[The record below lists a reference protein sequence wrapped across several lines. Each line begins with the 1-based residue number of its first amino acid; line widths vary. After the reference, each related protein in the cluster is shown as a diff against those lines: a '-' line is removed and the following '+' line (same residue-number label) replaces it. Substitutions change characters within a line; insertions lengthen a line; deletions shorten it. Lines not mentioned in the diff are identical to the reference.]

1 VEVWGKSKSEQR
13 IRNFKIAWIGTF
25 MAGMAFSEAMPFLAL
40 YIMQISHFNQA
51 QVSFYAGISYAAS
64 YLVVILVSPIW
75 GKIAD
80 QHGRKPMLLR
90 TAAGM
95 GIVIILLSCVT
106 NIWQIIILRL
116 CQGLFDGYTPSV
128 IALIA
133 AETPLEERSV
143 VISKLSTG
151 YIIGGLMGPL
161 IGGVLATIFSIRM
174 TFFITGIILLCVAF
188 ISFYGIQ
195 ENFQKINTSPTEKLA
210 SSKKESVW
218 TVPILILLSA
228 TMLIQFVES
237 AIIPYVSLMIKDL
250 LFSEHY
256 LTIMTGIVSALP
268 GVATAVF
275 ATFIGKMSSHFGTL
289 KILKLC
295 ELAAIIIYAL
305 LGMTTSLMFF
315 AGLRFLIG
323 IANAGMT
330 PMIQVLLSKA
340 SNRLST
346 VFSMS
351 LSAQSLGSLAGS
363 ILGAYLSQFMPLN
376 NLFYIASGALMIS
389 YVLLKK
395 GELDNST
402 APT

>member
-1 VEVWGKSKSEQR
+1 MGQIKSEQR

-51 QVSFYAGISYAAS
+51 QVSFYAGISNAAS

>member
-1 VEVWGKSKSEQR
+1 MGQIKSEQR

-218 TVPILILLSA
+218 TVPILILLST

-275 ATFIGKMSSHFGTL
+275 ATFVGKMSSHFGTL

>member
-1 VEVWGKSKSEQR
+1 
-13 IRNFKIAWIGTF
+13 

-237 AIIPYVSLMIKDL
+237 AIIPYVSLMIKYL

-268 GVATAVF
+268 GVSTAVF
-275 ATFIGKMSSHFGTL
+275 ATFVGKMSSHFGTL

>member
-1 VEVWGKSKSEQR
+1 MGQIKSEQR
-13 IRNFKIAWIGTF
+13 IRIFKIAWIGTF

-275 ATFIGKMSSHFGTL
+275 ATFVGKMSSHFGTL

-323 IANAGMT
+323 IVNAGMT
-330 PMIQVLLSKA
+330 PMIQVLLSKV
-340 SNRLST
+340 SNQLSS

>member
-1 VEVWGKSKSEQR
+1 
-13 IRNFKIAWIGTF
+13 

-237 AIIPYVSLMIKDL
+237 AIIPYVSLMIKYL

-275 ATFIGKMSSHFGTL
+275 ATFVGKMSSHFGTL

-323 IANAGMT
+323 IVNAGMT

>member
-1 VEVWGKSKSEQR
+1 MGQIKSEQR

-275 ATFIGKMSSHFGTL
+275 ATFVGKMSSHFGTL

-395 GELDNST
+395 GGLDNST

>member
-1 VEVWGKSKSEQR
+1 MGQIKSEQR

-25 MAGMAFSEAMPFLAL
+25 MAGMAFSEAMSFLAL

-195 ENFQKINTSPTEKLA
+195 ENFQKINTSPTEKLV

-275 ATFIGKMSSHFGTL
+275 ATFVGKMSSHFGTL

-346 VFSMS
+346 VFSIS

>member
-1 VEVWGKSKSEQR
+1 MGQIKSEQR
-13 IRNFKIAWIGTF
+13 IRNFKMAWIGTF

-275 ATFIGKMSSHFGTL
+275 ATFVGKMSSHFGTL

>member
-1 VEVWGKSKSEQR
+1 
-13 IRNFKIAWIGTF
+13 

-40 YIMQISHFNQA
+40 YIMQISHFNQV

-218 TVPILILLSA
+218 AVPILILLSA

-237 AIIPYVSLMIKDL
+237 AIIPYVSLMIKYL

-275 ATFIGKMSSHFGTL
+275 ATFVGKMSSHFGTL

>member
-1 VEVWGKSKSEQR
+1 
-13 IRNFKIAWIGTF
+13 

-237 AIIPYVSLMIKDL
+237 AIIPYVSLMIKYL

-268 GVATAVF
+268 GVSTAVF
-275 ATFIGKMSSHFGTL
+275 ATFVGKMSSHFGTL

-330 PMIQVLLSKA
+330 PMIQVLLSKV
-340 SNRLST
+340 SNQLSS

>member
-1 VEVWGKSKSEQR
+1 MGQIKSEQR

-195 ENFQKINTSPTEKLA
+195 ENFQKVNTSPTEKLA

-250 LFSEHY
+250 LFSDHY

-275 ATFIGKMSSHFGTL
+275 ATFVGKMSSHFGTL

>member
-1 VEVWGKSKSEQR
+1 MGQIKSEQR

-195 ENFQKINTSPTEKLA
+195 ENFQKINTSPTEKLV

-275 ATFIGKMSSHFGTL
+275 ATFVGKMSSHFGTL

-402 APT
+402 AHT

>member
-1 VEVWGKSKSEQR
+1 MGQIKSEQR
-13 IRNFKIAWIGTF
+13 IRNFKMAWIGTF

-237 AIIPYVSLMIKDL
+237 AIIPYVSLMIKYL

-275 ATFIGKMSSHFGTL
+275 ATFVGKMSSHFGTL

>member
-1 VEVWGKSKSEQR
+1 VGQIKSEQR

-275 ATFIGKMSSHFGTL
+275 ATFVGKMSSHFGTL

-330 PMIQVLLSKA
+330 PMIQVLLSKV
-340 SNRLST
+340 SNQLSS

>member
-1 VEVWGKSKSEQR
+1 MGQIKSEQR

-80 QHGRKPMLLR
+80 QHGQKPMLLR

>member
-1 VEVWGKSKSEQR
+1 
-13 IRNFKIAWIGTF
+13 

-237 AIIPYVSLMIKDL
+237 AIIPYVSLMIKYL

-275 ATFIGKMSSHFGTL
+275 ATFVGKMSSHFGTL

-346 VFSMS
+346 VFSMN

>member
-1 VEVWGKSKSEQR
+1 MGQIKSEQR

-64 YLVVILVSPIW
+64 YLGVILVSPIW

-188 ISFYGIQ
+188 ISFYGIK
-195 ENFQKINTSPTEKLA
+195 ENFQKINASPTEKLA

-275 ATFIGKMSSHFGTL
+275 ATFVGKMSSHFGTL